1 MIPIFLLNLL
11 LILAGPFAVVGA
23 ITTIA
28 TAAGAELARPPMSPR
43 PRPVTR
49 PRPATRWAVA

>member
-1 MIPIFLLNLL
+1 MSLLMLINLL

-28 TAAGAELARPPMSPR
+28 VAAGADLARPPMAPR

-49 PRPATRWAVA
+49 PRPRLVVAW

>member
-1 MIPIFLLNLL
+1 MTHLFLINLL

-28 TAAGAELARPPMSPR
+28 VAAGFSLTRPATGPR

-49 PRPATRWAVA
+49 PRPRLVVAW